1 LAAKLTP
8 IGLPQTL
15 KDQVYL
21 ILKGAI
27 ANMDINS
34 TPEPPKLDERRLAK
48 ALGVSRAPQPAES
61 LQAH

>member
-8 IGLPQTL
+8 IGLAQAL

-21 ILKGAI
+21 MLKDPI

-34 TPEPPKLDERRLAK
+34 TPESPKLDQRRLAK
-48 ALGVSRAPQPAES
+48 ALGVSRAPQPAEPP
-61 LQAH
+61 QAH